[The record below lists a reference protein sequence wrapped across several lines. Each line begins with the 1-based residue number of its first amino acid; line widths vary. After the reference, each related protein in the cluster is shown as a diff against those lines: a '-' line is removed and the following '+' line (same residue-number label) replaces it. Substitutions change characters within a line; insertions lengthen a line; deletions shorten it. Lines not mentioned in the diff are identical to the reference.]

1 MLDQCHVIAMAPTT
15 DLARA
20 RAFYEDV
27 LGFGFIVEDPF
38 ACLFEANGT
47 LLRIA
52 AVDEV
57 VQAPY
62 TVLGWVV
69 EDIVAMVEGLAG
81 RGVEFERHDAMV
93 QDEQGIWTAPGGD
106 RIAWFKDPD
115 GNRLSLTEFKV
126 LKEPPVAGW

>member
-1 MLDQCHVIAMAPTT
+1 MLNECHVIAMAPTT

-20 RAFYEDV
+20 RKFYEDV
-27 LGFGFIVEDPF
+27 LGFGFITEDPF

-52 AVDEV
+52 AVNEV
-57 VQAPY
+57 AQVPY

-69 EDIVAMVEGLAG
+69 QDITAMVDGLSG
-81 RGVEFERHDAMV
+81 RGVGFERHDGV
-93 QDEQGIWTAPGGD
+93 DQDDMAIWTAPGGD

-126 LKEPPVAGW
+126 LSEPPVAGW